1 MGIFRGEIGAS
12 YGYIK
17 KFLQKKWT
25 LENTY
30 ICAYDVHMKSAI

>member
-25 LENTY
+25 PKNTF
-30 ICAYDVHMKSAI
+30 ICAYDANMKSTI